1 MKDEH
6 VEYEIKVVNRDTDK
20 LINQKISKAMNEV
33 MKIIM
38 PHRYMIHQCV
48 YGENDIEHMIM
59 TDDDVTKNWPEAKL
73 CAISQ
78 ESTTSQII
86 NYYKSLFNKM
96 VKQYIT
102 HATSVGDILSY
113 NDVVLNNNIIDI
125 SKLFSL
131 EEDDSNLTNP
141 NMLFYEDEV
150 DTLRAH
156 GWKSLI
162 PCFNAITIK
171 TNKKRYFYVKIIEL
185 DVQNK
190 YLKIEIADY
199 MGDRHDWVCNASTCI
214 EMTFTNEDK
223 NGLPCSWNI
232 ISSLSYEEF
241 LVKNLDAM
249 NWSNKELQL
258 WYDVFGIGTIDEQV
272 LVEIEVPCG
281 DNEYRSQKTILKRQ
295 SDVNKLKRLS
305 SGKFNITILAQGE
318 NSTSYQRY
326 KTAERLFINYSK
338 MISAINYLL
347 YSTKNSVKKEDM
359 IEDKSYYNRSMI
371 ISNLSNND
379 IITRQI
385 GKMTIKS
392 KIEPTIH

>member
-20 LINQKISKAMNEV
+20 LINQKISKAMNEI

-78 ESTTSQII
+78 ESTTYQII

-113 NDVVLNNNIIDI
+113 KDVVLDNNIIDM

-141 NMLFYEDEV
+141 NMLFYEEEV

-162 PCFNAITIK
+162 PCFNTITIK
-171 TNKKRYFYVKIIEL
+171 TNKKR
-185 DVQNK
+185 
-190 YLKIEIADY
+190 
-199 MGDRHDWVCNASTCI
+199 
-214 EMTFTNEDK
+214 
-223 NGLPCSWNI
+223 
-232 ISSLSYEEF
+232 
-241 LVKNLDAM
+241 
-249 NWSNKELQL
+249 
-258 WYDVFGIGTIDEQV
+258 
-272 LVEIEVPCG
+272 
-281 DNEYRSQKTILKRQ
+281 
-295 SDVNKLKRLS
+295 
-305 SGKFNITILAQGE
+305 
-318 NSTSYQRY
+318 
-326 KTAERLFINYSK
+326 
-338 MISAINYLL
+338 
-347 YSTKNSVKKEDM
+347 
-359 IEDKSYYNRSMI
+359 
-371 ISNLSNND
+371 
-379 IITRQI
+379 
-385 GKMTIKS
+385 
-392 KIEPTIH
+392 